1 MRVIANIDGGSRGN
15 PGPAAAGVVIR
26 TQDDGTVLHVAGVYV
41 GRATNNV
48 AEYNGL
54 LEALKRAA
62 ALGAD
67 EIEVLSDS
75 ELLVKQMNGEYRV
88 RNAALKPLFEEANRL
103 WNKFAKV
110 TGFPLIKYKDYRLTF
125 DAYADADR
133 PIDTSIWENGHDV
146 DGDAFTWST

>member
-62 ALGAD
+62 VLGAD
-67 EIEVLSDS
+67 EVEVLSDS

-88 RNAALKPLFEEANRL
+88 RNATLKPLFEEANRL

-110 TGFPLIKYKDYRLTF
+110 IVRYIPREQNQE
-125 DAYADADR
+125 ADKLANKAMNLKR
-133 PIDTSIWENGHDV
+133 DV
-146 DGDAFTWST
+146 EE

>member
-110 TGFPLIKYKDYRLTF
+110 IVRYIPREQNQE
-125 DAYADADR
+125 ADKLANKAMNLKR
-133 PIDTSIWENGHDV
+133 DV
-146 DGDAFTWST
+146 EE

>member
-1 MRVIANIDGGSRGN
+1 MRVIVNIDGGSRCN
-15 PGPAAAGVVIR
+15 PGPAAAGVVIMA
-26 TQDDGTVLHVAGVYV
+26 QDDGTVLHMAGVYV

-75 ELLVKQMNGEYRV
+75 ELLVKQMNVEYRV

-110 TGFPLIKYKDYRLTF
+110 IVRYIPREQNQE
-125 DAYADADR
+125 ADNLVNKAMNLKR
-133 PIDTSIWENGHDV
+133 DV
-146 DGDAFTWST
+146 KE

>member
-1 MRVIANIDGGSRGN
+1 MRVIVNIDGGSRGN

-26 TQDDGTVLHVAGVYV
+26 AQDDGNVLHVAGVYM

-88 RNAALKPLFEEANRL
+88 RNATLKPLFEEANRL

-110 TGFPLIKYKDYRLTF
+110 TVRYIPREQNQE
-125 DAYADADR
+125 ADKLANKAMNLKR
-133 PIDTSIWENGHDV
+133 DV
-146 DGDAFTWST
+146 EE

>member
-26 TQDDGTVLHVAGVYV
+26 TQDDGTVLHMAGVYV

-110 TGFPLIKYKDYRLTF
+110 TVRYIPREQNQE
-125 DAYADADR
+125 ADKLANKAMNLKR
-133 PIDTSIWENGHDV
+133 DV
-146 DGDAFTWST
+146 EE

>member
-1 MRVIANIDGGSRGN
+1 MRVIVNIDGGSRGN

-26 TQDDGTVLHVAGVYV
+26 AQDDGTVLHMAGVYV

-67 EIEVLSDS
+67 EIEILSDS

-110 TGFPLIKYKDYRLTF
+110 TVRYIPREQNQE
-125 DAYADADR
+125 ADKLANKAMNLKR
-133 PIDTSIWENGHDV
+133 DV
-146 DGDAFTWST
+146 EE

>member
-26 TQDDGTVLHVAGVYV
+26 TQDDGTVLHMAGVYV

-62 ALGAD
+62 VLGAD
-67 EIEVLSDS
+67 EVEVLSDS

-88 RNAALKPLFEEANRL
+88 RNATLKPLFEEANRL

-110 TGFPLIKYKDYRLTF
+110 IVRYIPREQNQE
-125 DAYADADR
+125 ADKLANKAMNLKR
-133 PIDTSIWENGHDV
+133 DV
-146 DGDAFTWST
+146 EE

>member
-1 MRVIANIDGGSRGN
+1 MRVIVNIDGGSRGN

-110 TGFPLIKYKDYRLTF
+110 TIRYISREQNQE
-125 DAYADADR
+125 ADKIANKAMNLKR
-133 PIDTSIWENGHDV
+133 DV
-146 DGDAFTWST
+146 EE